1 MQASVIYKK
10 RGVSQLKERIQA
22 NLKMVRQVLKLSV
35 SEMSEMLGV
44 SRQTV
49 YNIESGKAKLTQAQ
63 SEVIVEY
70 IKTSCEK
77 NSGLADILKVI
88 LQ

>member
-1 MQASVIYKK
+1 M
-10 RGVSQLKERIQA
+10 KERIQA

-49 YNIESGKAKLTQAQ
+49 YNIEKGSAKLTEAQ
-63 SEVIVEY
+63 SEIIIAY
-70 IKTSCEK
+70 IKTCCETS
-77 NSGLADILKVI
+77 SGLADILKVI